1 MAKYLYNNQPWSLL
15 CCGNS
20 LRCVVFFHLQIWRHG
35 EFLCLYISLHYFK
48 RIEFFMVQGLWMGI
62 ICGLGTQVIALV
74 TMILRTYWDEGVVDV
89 SW

>member
-1 MAKYLYNNQPWSLL
+1 MSFFVYIYLFTILNELN
-15 CCGNS
+15 
-20 LRCVVFFHLQIWRHG
+20 
-35 EFLCLYISLHYFK
+35 FLWF
-48 RIEFFMVQGLWMGI
+48 RGLWMGI